1 MENSISGVLTSLVCA
16 VPFIITQ
23 CFAQSVAPASG
34 KAMCSALA
42 PADFNKAGVQVSRL
56 QNANL
61 DDNRSVYCI
70 YDGDAGKSELDL
82 FYPAGDTPAEAENA
96 LKAAQG
102 SIGGR
107 FESLHVAGA
116 DEATT
121 NAASPNSKDAP
132 SIVVRKGTTVFN
144 ISIPHGPKAQEQLV
158 ALSEVILKRLKQ

>member
-1 MENSISGVLTSLVCA
+1 MENLILRVSTNSVCVLVFVA
-16 VPFIITQ
+16 TQ

-34 KAMCSALA
+34 KAMCSALT
-42 PADFNKAGVQVSRL
+42 PADFNKTGVQVSRL
-56 QNANL
+56 HNANL

-82 FYPAGDTPAEAENA
+82 FYPAGDTPAEAQNA

-107 FESLHVAGA
+107 FEPVRVAGA

-121 NAASPNSKDAP
+121 NAASPKGKDAP
-132 SIVVRKGTTVFN
+132 SIVVRKGTTAFN
-144 ISIPHGPKAQEQLV
+144 ISIPHGPKAQDQLV
-158 ALSEVILKRLKQ
+158 ALSEIVLQRLKQ